1 MLTTASSLNSM
12 WLRDQSAQRLSR
24 DRKDRSLAE
33 RQRGVTTMRAHRRD
47 EGERDLED
55 RLSRGDGTPEEAL
68 DWFQRHEFPER
79 STPPTWDG
87 ERWLFTDGTD
97 DDFDD
102 FDDVAPA
109 PGRGSLADP
118 GTGNAPGTSS
128 LPYDGPWSS
137 RRVIPPALWS
147 TDIRPTPAPR
157 PLPPVGPVDPSRLP
171 KPRPLD
177 KFRPQPEVVPGL
189 IGPSLDVVEQRR
201 RAALESLEL
210 QTQSALASAFVA
222 ISTLRG
228 ERSPERLLA
237 VAQAGHLLG
246 EFASVIA
253 GVAPHAVRV
262 RNPAVDSVR
271 DRKAPQV
278 QKPIRTAQSVVQ
290 AKVDEFVKDFH
301 REPARIADHVSEK
314 EVHAVAAAVE
324 QFHAGTM
331 PRGSC
336 APRSA
341 GRSARHWRRGPSSG
355 ASGRACSRRSARRAT
370 APVGSRPRPTCGSRQ
385 ASSRATRSRSR
396 RSGRG
401 WRTPSGTG
409 ASTATCTTSATKS
422 RTRAFSSA
430 CSAADKALLE
440 AQRWKRL
447 PLPFRSG
454 VHA

>member
-1 MLTTASSLNSM
+1 MLTTSSSLNSM

-177 KFRPQPEVVPGL
+177 KFRPPPEVVPGL
-189 IGPSLDVVEQRR
+189 IGPSLEVVEQRT

-331 PRGSC
+331 TEGQLR
-336 APRSA
+336 AA
-341 GRSARHWRRGPSSG
+341 VGRTFG
-355 ASGRACSRRSARRAT
+355 
-370 APVGSRPRPTCGSRQ
+370 
-385 ASSRATRSRSR
+385 
-396 RSGRG
+396 
-401 WRTPSGTG
+401 
-409 ASTATCTTSATKS
+409 
-422 RTRAFSSA
+422 
-430 CSAADKALLE
+430 KALEARTVEWGQREGLLTSIGQTRDRTGRFTTTPDLRFTTGE
-440 AQRWKRL
+440 FKGEKIEITTFRSWVAHAQRDWGLDSDLHYVGYEVAYPSLLKRL
-447 PLPFRSG
+447 LGR
-454 VHA
+454 